1 MKENTQLNEEKLL
14 QFHDVMQTW
23 KNANDQKNMIN
34 YLSLGKLQN
43 FNWSII
49 NRKCDSEQK

>member
-23 KNANDQKNMIN
+23 KHANDQKNMIN